1 MVVHFGH
8 SQQARLTT
16 SKRIERKR
24 EEEREKQTARQ
35 RVRVRDATGES
46 YPSRWLWLHCQGQ

>member
-1 MVVHFGH
+1 MHFGH

-16 SKRIERKR
+16 SKQIERKR
-24 EEEREKQTARQ
+24 EKEREKQTARQ

-46 YPSRWLWLHCQGQ
+46 YLSRWLWLHCQGQ